1 VLGAALAW
9 MAARLRSTGY
19 GKVGVTDFY
28 RGVWALFYAE
38 YALLPFL

>member
-1 VLGAALAW
+1 MYYHYINENWA
-9 MAARLRSTGY
+9 STGY